1 MNAKETLKLTAL
13 AAGIVCA
20 HPALAQSSVTMFGMI
35 DSGITYVSN
44 VSGRHLV
51 MMDDGVNGPN
61 LWGLQGSEDLGG
73 GTKATFQ
80 LVNQFHVDSGS
91 FMAGGSLFTRTA
103 TVGLANDRFGS
114 VKLGNQYDF
123 MTDTLFFQGDEPGE
137 MSGHFYSFRM
147 GPFQKL
153 DLPNAPAGNGAFDW
167 DRMAGEVVS
176 NTIKYVSPTINGFNA
191 GVMYKFGGVAG
202 SIGAGNGV
210 SAGASYTVQGFNV
223 SAAYTNLKYIGDGV
237 PDSSVRNWGV
247 GAHYRTADW
256 TFVALFTTVHNSAN
270 DASVWQGSAG
280 ARYRF
285 TPALFAGA
293 SYMYMKGNQVVDNN
307 HAHQLAANVTYAL
320 SKRTDVYLLGVYQRA
335 NRGANAQ
342 INGIMNPPTDE
353 YASSGNT
360 QAVVRVGLHT
370 RF

>member
-1 MNAKETLKLTAL
+1 
-13 AAGIVCA
+13 
-20 HPALAQSSVTMFGMI
+20 MFGMM
-35 DSGITYVSN
+35 DTGITYVSN
-44 VSGRHLV
+44 VSGKHLV

-61 LWGLQGSEDLGG
+61 LWGLRGSEDLGG
-73 GTKATFQ
+73 GTKATFE
-80 LVNQFHVDSGS
+80 LVNQYHLDSGA
-91 FMAGGSLFTRTA
+91 FMAGGSLFTRGA
-103 TVGLANDRFGS
+103 TVGLANDRFGQI
-114 VKLGNQYDF
+114 KAGNQYDF
-123 MTDTLFFQGDEPGE
+123 MTDTLFFNGDEPGE

-176 NTIKYVSPTINGFNA
+176 NSVKYISPTIGGFSG

-202 SIGAGNGV
+202 SIGAGNGF
-210 SAGASYTVQGFNV
+210 SAGASYRLRDFNI

-247 GAHYRTADW
+247 GSHYHVAAW
-256 TFVALFTTVHNSAN
+256 TFAALFTTVHNSAN
-270 DASVWQGSAG
+270 GASVYQGSAG
-280 ARYRF
+280 AEYRF
-285 TPALFAGA
+285 TPAVSVGA
-293 SYMYMKGNQVVDNN
+293 TYMYMKGNAVVDNN
-307 HAHQLAANVTYAL
+307 HAHQFAGNVTYAL
-320 SKRTDVYLLGVYQRA
+320 SKRTDVYLLGVYQLA
-335 NRGANAQ
+335 NNGANAQ

-353 YASSGNT
+353 YASSSNS